1 LTSLAADSKEGLSRN
16 ERKMSMRNA
25 AALMAL
31 ILSAGVAAA
40 AECGADK
47 LGTERVQPVGT
58 QGGLE
63 VGLKTYPQTIPL
75 ADHEV
80 ILTFDDGPDAV
91 NTPKILDALAAE
103 CVRATFFEIGR
114 KAEALPAI
122 ARREVKDGHT
132 VAHHTWSHPQPT
144 LRFMSDAAA
153 RADILRGMIA
163 VEKAAY
169 GRDFAGL
176 DPKEPKDLKLEA
188 PFFRFPGFAD
198 TEDLRSWFSA
208 NDVGIFGVDLWASDW
223 IEMTPEQELRLV
235 MSRLRRNHDRGML
248 LMHDNHPWTAQ
259 MMPMLL
265 RELKAKGYKVVHV
278 VAGPGNGP
286 TVAAPPGWRSETE
299 RTIGALKPRL
309 TKPRSRLADGPIPVK
324 PAPTE

>member
-1 LTSLAADSKEGLSRN
+1 
-16 ERKMSMRNA
+16 MRNVV
-25 AALMAL
+25 ALLAL
-31 ILSAGVAAA
+31 TLSAGVATA
-40 AECGADK
+40 AECGPDK
-47 LGTERVQPVGT
+47 FGTERVQPVGT

-80 ILTFDDGPDAV
+80 ILTFDDGPDSV

-114 KAEALPAI
+114 NADALPQI
-122 ARREVKDGHT
+122 ARREVLDGHT

-144 LRFMSDAAA
+144 LRYLPGGDAAA
-153 RADILRGMIA
+153 RADILRGMIS

-169 GRDFAGL
+169 GRDFGGGE
-176 DPKEPKDLKLEA
+176 PNEPKDLKLEA

-198 TEDLRSWFSA
+198 TPDLRSWFAA

-223 IEMTPEQELRLV
+223 IKMTPEEELKLV
-235 MSRLRRNHDRGML
+235 MGRLDRNGHRGML
-248 LMHDNHPWTAQ
+248 LMHDNHPWTAA
-259 MMPMLL
+259 MVPMLL
-265 RELKAKGYKVVHV
+265 SELKAKGYKVVHM

-286 TVAAPPGWRSETE
+286 TVPAPPGWRSETE
-299 RTIGALKPRL
+299 RVIGALRPRL
-309 TKPRSRLADGPIPVK
+309 DKSVGRIVDGPIPVK